1 MKFVAVKCDR
11 SVAIQRIIWARL
23 AAYEELDKA
32 AQSEIRALIADIAD
46 TSEEGRALFD
56 VLVRAGRRRRSA
68 RGQRWS
74 SGGCMRCGGSFTKE
88 REEKK
93 GKASTCAPL

>member
-56 VLVRAGRRRRSA
+56 VLVRGRTPETVSTRTAVELRRLYA
-68 RGQRWS
+68 
-74 SGGCMRCGGSFTKE
+74 MRREFYE
-88 REEKK
+88 R
-93 GKASTCAPL
+93 A